1 MPKKILDLK
10 DIFFQKG
17 NFDYNKTTL
26 EDKKRLKLYLDENKR
41 KKIISKF
48 NNNDEYIKS
57 LKINLEIRLN
67 LKKYIS
73 IISDD
78 TED

>member
-41 KKIISKF
+41 KK
-48 NNNDEYIKS
+48 
-57 LKINLEIRLN
+57 
-67 LKKYIS
+67 
-73 IISDD
+73 
-78 TED
+78 